1 MGKVDNESKINKWF
15 YDGKLWN
22 VGTDLFIRLLNNTLD
37 YTLKENEILIDK
49 LEEKEMSEKEIKELL
64 QPNLDDFNK
73 SQKELFDKG
82 K

>member
-64 QPNLDDFNK
+64 QAHI
-73 SQKELFDKG
+73 S
-82 K
+82 